1 MKEGWKMV
9 KLGKIVTTSNGLW
22 KGKKPPYIN
31 IAVIRNTNFTKDCK
45 LRLDDIE
52 YIDAEEKQFL
62 TRKLE
67 YGDII
72 IEKSGGSDKQPV
84 GRPVL
89 FNIKEGNFSYSNF
102 TSRIR
107 IIDNKIIDSSFL
119 QKALYNHYIKGSTF
133 PLQSNTTGIHN
144 LDFKGYLELDIPLP
158 PLEEQHRIVSILDA
172 SFEKIDTLKKNAEEN
187 LKNAKALFQQVLAQ
201 ELKPKE
207 GWVEKKLGEIG
218 EVFSGF
224 AFKSSSFKTE
234 GRYQI
239 IRIGNIKQD
248 NLRLNESPIFVDIV
262 DDKTLSKSLLYKGDL
277 VVTQTGTRHKR
288 DYGFI
293 AMVKNDNLLLNQRN
307 ACIRISDVELA
318 KFVLYYSYTKLYKDD
333 FFANE
338 GGTVGQGNVGISA
351 LKEMLISFPTD
362 TEEQHRIVATLDTLS
377 EKCRRLEQVAQ
388 QTIRECD
395 ALKQSILRQAFSGEL

>member
-144 LDFKGYLELDIPLP
+144 LDFKGYLEIEIPLP
-158 PLEEQHRIVSILDA
+158 PLEEQHRIVGILDA
-172 SFEKIDTLKKNAEEN
+172 SFAKIDALKANAEAN
-187 LKNAKALFQQVLAQ
+187 LANAKALFQQVLAQ
-201 ELKPKE
+201 ELQPKE
-207 GWVEKKLGEIG
+207 GWVEKKLGEIYDVRDG
-218 EVFSGF
+218 THDSPKYHSEGYPFVTSKNLINGIIDMNNVQLISKEDYDKINERSKVDLGDILF
-224 AFKSSSFKTE
+224 AM
-234 GRYQI
+234 
-239 IRIGNIKQD
+239 IGS
-248 NLRLNESPIFVDIV
+248 NLGHPAIV
-262 DDKTLSKSLLYKGDL
+262 DFEPNFAIKNVALFKIPSNQSNKYLLYLLSSDMIMNKMNKNSSGSSQPFVSL
-277 VVTQTGTRHKR
+277 KFLRN
-288 DYGFI
+288 FI
-293 AMVKNDNLLLNQRN
+293 VSLPPL
-307 ACIRISDVELA
+307 
-318 KFVLYYSYTKLYKDD
+318 
-333 FFANE
+333 
-338 GGTVGQGNVGISA
+338 
-351 LKEMLISFPTD
+351 
-362 TEEQHRIVATLDTLS
+362 EEQHRIVSTLDTLS

>member
-45 LRLDDIE
+45 LRLDEIE
-52 YIDAEEKQFL
+52 YIDAEEKHFL

-89 FNIKEGNFSYSNF
+89 FNIKDGNFSYSNF

-144 LDFKGYLELDIPLP
+144 LDFKGYLELEIPLP

-172 SFEKIDTLKKNAEEN
+172 SFEKIDALKKNAEEN

-201 ELKPKE
+201 ELEPKE
-207 GWVEKKLGEIG
+207 GWVEKKLGDIFKFIDYRG
-218 EVFSGF
+218 STPTKISSGIPLITAKNVRMGYLDYTIKDFISQKEYF
-224 AFKSSSFKTE
+224 ARQSRGIS
-234 GRYQI
+234 R
-239 IRIGNIKQD
+239 
-248 NLRLNESPIFVDIV
+248 
-262 DDKTLSKSLLYKGDL
+262 KGDL
-277 VVTQTGTRHKR
+277 LFTTE
-288 DYGFI
+288 
-293 AMVKNDNLLLNQRN
+293 APL
-307 ACIRISDVELA
+307 
-318 KFVLYYSYTKLYKDD
+318 
-333 FFANE
+333 
-338 GGTVGQGNVGISA
+338 GNVALADLEEYSAGQRVITFQQYPDGININNKFYLWYLMSPNFQKNVRDLA
-351 LKEMLISFPTD
+351 TGLTAQGIKAKILKDIVVYYPSID
-362 TEEQHRIVATLDTLS
+362 EQNNIANNLDTLS
-377 EKCRRLEQVAQ
+377 EKCRRLEEVAQ

>member
-9 KLGKIVTTSNGLW
+9 KLGKIVSTSNGLW

-172 SFEKIDTLKKNAEEN
+172 SFEKIDALKKNAEEN

-201 ELKPKE
+201 ELKPKDGGDYRKLDSLYLIKTGKLNSNQAVKNGKYPFFTCSRE
-207 GWVEKKLGEIG
+207 IFAINEYAFDCEAVLLAGNNASGDFNVKHYKGKFNAYQRTYVIQPKTDLAGCRLLYYVLLLYLSELKSLSLGANTKFLKLGMIE
-218 EVFSGF
+218 
-224 AFKSSSFKTE
+224 
-234 GRYQI
+234 
-239 IRIGNIKQD
+239 NIKVPI
-248 NLRLNESPIFVDIV
+248 LNS
-262 DDKTLSKSLLYKGDL
+262 
-277 VVTQTGTRHKR
+277 
-288 DYGFI
+288 
-293 AMVKNDNLLLNQRN
+293 
-307 ACIRISDVELA
+307 
-318 KFVLYYSYTKLYKDD
+318 
-333 FFANE
+333 NE
-338 GGTVGQGNVGISA
+338 
-351 LKEMLISFPTD
+351 
-362 TEEQHRIVATLDTLS
+362 HRIVATLDTLS

>member
-1 MKEGWKMV
+1 MKEGWEMV

-45 LRLDDIE
+45 LRLDEIE
-52 YIDAEEKQFL
+52 YIDAEEKHFL

-144 LDFKGYLELDIPLP
+144 LDFKGYLELEIPLP
-158 PLEEQHRIVSILDA
+158 PLEEQNRIVSILDA
-172 SFEKIDTLKKNAEEN
+172 SFEKIDALKKNAEEN

-207 GWVEKKLGEIG
+207 GWVEKKLGEVCNNISYG
-218 EVFSGF
+218 TSLPSSENGIYKYLRMNNITLDGTLDLNNLKYITVPDKELAKCMVEKGDLLFNRTNSHELVGKSCVFENDEKMVIAG
-224 AFKSSSFKTE
+224 
-234 GRYQI
+234 YI
-239 IRIGNIKQD
+239 IRI
-248 NLRLNESPIFVDIV
+248 RLNKE
-262 DDKTLSKSLLYKGDL
+262 
-277 VVTQTGTRHKR
+277 
-288 DYGFI
+288 I
-293 AMVKNDNLLLNQRN
+293 APK
-307 ACIRISDVELA
+307 
-318 KFVLYYSYTKLYKDD
+318 
-333 FFANE
+333 FANYYINLQRRL
-338 GGTVGQGNVGISA
+338 GYLKPLIVGAVHQANISA
-351 LKEMLISFPTD
+351 KSIQTINFVYPTL
-362 TEEQHRIVATLDTLS
+362 EEQHRIVAILDTLS

-395 ALKQSILRQAFSGEL
+395 ALKQSILRRAFSG